1 MPSVS
6 VWLAFA
12 AGLLS
17 FVSPC
22 TLPMFPSY
30 LGYITGVSFQQL
42 SGTGQAAVV
51 GAPVGPPPG
60 ARSKAFLHALFFS
73 IGLSVLFV
81 ALGLVST
88 TIGRFFV
95 EYKSTV
101 RLVAGVVIVVMGL
114 FMAGAIRSSWLLR
127 ERRFRLPQAK
137 PLGYFGS
144 VLVGIGFAAGW
155 TPCVGPILSTVLMMT
170 AANPSVGT
178 WYMVVYALGFSV
190 PFLVFAV
197 TLTSLRPILRYTER
211 IAKAGGWLM
220 VVMGI
225 LLVSDK
231 LTWITVWIERSTGF
245 TGIGL

>member
-42 SGTGQAAVV
+42 SGQTLAVDGV
-51 GAPVGPPPG
+51 AGPPPG
-60 ARSKAFLHALFFS
+60 ARAKAFLHALFFC

-81 ALGLVST
+81 VLGLVST
-88 TIGRFFV
+88 TVGRFFL

-101 RLVAGVVIVVMGL
+101 RLVAGVVIVIMGL
-114 FMAGAIRSSWLLR
+114 FMAGVIKSAWLLR
-127 ERRFRLPQAK
+127 ERRIRLPRSK

-144 VLVGIGFAAGW
+144 LLVGIGFAAGW

-197 TLTSLRPILRYTER
+197 TLTSLRSILRYTDR
-211 IAKAGGWLM
+211 IAQAGGWLM
-220 VVMGI
+220 VVMGL
-225 LLVSDK
+225 LLVSDR
-231 LTWITVWIERSTGF
+231 LTWITVWIEQSTGF

>member
-6 VWLAFA
+6 IWLAFA

-17 FVSPC
+17 FISPC

-30 LGYITGVSFQQL
+30 IGYITGVSFHDL
-42 SGTGQAAVV
+42 KGSSDDVDEGMRRRARISAFIHAV
-51 GAPVGPPPG
+51 
-60 ARSKAFLHALFFS
+60 SFC
-73 IGLSVLFV
+73 IGMSFLFV
-81 ALGLVST
+81 LLGLVST
-88 TIGRFFV
+88 EVGRFFLQ
-95 EYKSTV
+95 YKSSV
-101 RLVAGVVIVVMGL
+101 RLVAGVVIIVMGL
-114 FMAGAIRSSWLLR
+114 FMAGIIRSSWLLR
-127 ERRFRLPQAK
+127 ERRMRVPRLK

-144 VLVGIGFAAGW
+144 VLIGIGFAAGW

-197 TLTSLRPILRYTER
+197 TLTSIRPLLRYTNR

-220 VVMGI
+220 VAMGL

-231 LTWITVWIERSTGF
+231 LTWITVWIQQTTGF
-245 TGIGL
+245 TGVGL